1 MLTPE
6 QLRAMTAQDHTAMF
20 ENLAERFYGTDQY
33 TTKIAADLDVS
44 RPTIFRWKRDNTVPW
59 PVLYTLESWTN
70 KPDKAAKRI
79 LDDFGSIP
87 GDLLEAAK
95 AMQKVALTLGAI
107 AKRLPAAPAEPP
119 ASREEAEPS

>member
-6 QLRAMTAQDHTAMF
+6 QLRAMTDEAQTAMF
-20 ENLAERFYGTDQY
+20 EELAERFYGTNQY
-33 TTKIAADLDVS
+33 TTKIATDLNVS

-59 PVLYTLESWTN
+59 PVLFTLESWATR
-70 KPDKAAKRI
+70 PEKAAKRI

-87 GDLLEAAK
+87 GDLLEAAR

-107 AKRLPAAPAEPP
+107 SKRLPAAPHVEPDNS
-119 ASREEAEPS
+119 ASA